1 MDAHDAHD
9 VLAGAERARDG
20 EIRVALAQVF
30 EKAQETEEPAVIRLL
45 VLGGAVGEH
54 AQVGLAQQAA
64 LEAADVVVVARLAVE
79 LPDELRHAVAH
90 GVAAPA
96 VERGA
101 EVGRAVGEPL
111 LERRLRRVAAQQG
124 AEEVFIGDGHAQ
136 ARELLHRK
144 AADWRDEHGRQR
156 DFLPR
161 VVDGLQQGEHE
172 PHLIGLEI
180 AAIDVGIG
188 RDAVLAQ
195 QFEQGVR
202 LALDGAQQHG
212 DIAVRER
219 TIAARIL
226 VEKRGS
232 PTP

>member
-1 MDAHDAHD
+1 M
-9 VLAGAERARDG
+9 
-20 EIRVALAQVF
+20 
-30 EKAQETEEPAVIRLL
+30 
-45 VLGGAVGEH
+45 
-54 AQVGLAQQAA
+54 
-64 LEAADVVVVARLAVE
+64 
-79 LPDELRHAVAH
+79 AH

-101 EVGRAVGEPL
+101 EVGRAVSESL

-124 AEEVFIGDGHAQ
+124 AEEVFVGDGHAQ
-136 ARELLHRK
+136 ARELLHRE

-156 DFLPR
+156 DLLPR
-161 VVDGLQQGEHE
+161 VVNGLQQGEHE

-226 VEKRGS
+226 VEDAAARLHETCDAVRDVLGLELEALKLLAARLISRICRLTESLYGLLRLAAQDDVKLHG
-232 PTP
+232 PLERMLGLGI